1 MIPAQQ
7 PPPDTLRY
15 LLELLRQDQGLS
27 ETDRSFVDGILR
39 NGNDSLTLRLQ
50 NLIGEALVRPLF
62 NPQTGDNPSLPEVL
76 TSSASCSWQAAEFVL
91 VEGLLAPQEVEA
103 LLDFTL
109 RKEEEFQASKIVLP
123 GSEGGSQ
130 SDYQRRKSKVM
141 VDLQEHYGVMFDR
154 IKAVL
159 PWVFQ
164 RLRWPPFRVAQVEAQ
179 LTASNDG
186 EFFKAHNDNTAE
198 DLRSR
203 ELTFVYYFYREPK
216 AFSGGELRLYDTYVE
231 GRHYVAGESCQILSP
246 LQNRIVFFPSCLV
259 HEVLPII
266 CPSRLFAD
274 SRFTVNGWLHNTQL
288 RVGSLGGSSGEPG
301 LGATEG
307 LPLEVP

>member
-1 MIPAQQ
+1 MKPAQQ

-15 LLELLRQDQGLS
+15 LLELLRQGQSLS
-27 ETDRSFVDGILR
+27 EADRLFVDGILQA
-39 NGNDSLTLRLQ
+39 GNDSLTLRLQ

-62 NPQTGDNPSLPEVL
+62 TPRNAEDLKLHDVNVFSV
-76 TSSASCSWQAAEFVL
+76 SRCWQVAKFVL
-91 VEGLLAPQEVEA
+91 VEEFLTPQEVEA

-109 RKEEEFQASKIVLP
+109 RREKEFQASKIVLP
-123 GSEGGSQ
+123 GSKGARG
-130 SDYQRRKSKVM
+130 SDYQRRKSKIM
-141 VDLQEHYGVMFDR
+141 VDLQEHYAIVCDR

-164 RLRWPPFRVAQVEAQ
+164 QLEWPPFRVAQVEAQ

-216 AFSGGELRLYDTYVE
+216 AFSGGELRLYETYLK
-231 GRHYVAGESCQILSP
+231 GCNYVAGESCQTLLP

-274 SRFTVNGWLHNTQL
+274 SRFTVNGWLHSTQR
-288 RVGSLGGSSGEPG
+288 RVDSLKGKTSGFD
-301 LGATEG
+301 TIEG
-307 LPLEVP
+307 LPLEVS